1 MDNSEAKMI
10 GGVGRE
16 MTWQE
21 LPDAQKIER
30 MREIVKR
37 LMRQVERL
45 DRTARSLRR
54 HSHNATGEVVVSF
67 GDHYDGEPESSGR
80 SVFKGEW
87 F

>member
-1 MDNSEAKMI
+1 MDNPEAKMI

-16 MTWQE
+16 MPWQE

-45 DRTARSLRR
+45 ERNARVLRR

-67 GDHYDGEPESSGR
+67 GDHYDGEPEA
-80 SVFKGEW
+80 SVKSEFKGEW